1 VVLQSY
7 YVFSKG
13 LTNLP
18 VSNQTQGGNWTTQ
31 RNHNEDRQV
40 SPFDVRHAWQ
50 NTGTYDLPIGRSRL
64 VKLNN
69 RVLDSLLG
77 GWTWGNILTLRT
89 STPIRLVNGGVFN
102 TVNENE
108 SGVILAPGVT
118 LDQIQSMM
126 TNSQAL
132 NTNRQSFDPQ
142 LIAAD
147 GRANPQY
154 FITPTT
160 PGQFG
165 YHVFLYGKNVFSW
178 DSSITKN
185 FRINERARLVVWA
198 GASNILNHPEWGVP
212 GQNGGAGTSMNIQ
225 STTFG
230 IVGGPFN
237 GSRRMQFRASVNF

>member
-1 VVLQSY
+1 
-7 YVFSKG
+7 
-13 LTNLP
+13 
-18 VSNQTQGGNWTTQ
+18 VSGG
-31 RNHNEDRQV
+31 
-40 SPFDVRHAWQ
+40 A
-50 NTGTYDLPIGRSRL
+50 
-64 VKLNN
+64 
-69 RVLDSLLG
+69 
-77 GWTWGNILTLRT
+77 
-89 STPIRLVNGGVFN
+89 FN

-118 LDQIQSMM
+118 VYQIQAMLM
-126 TNSQAL
+126 NSQAF
-132 NTNRQSFDPQ
+132 NTSRQSFDAR

-165 YHVFLYGKNVFSW
+165 YHVFVYGKNVFSW
-178 DSSITKN
+178 DSAMTKN
-185 FRINERARLVVWA
+185 FRLNERARMTLWA
-198 GASNILNHPEWGVP
+198 GASNILNHPEWGAP
-212 GQNGGAGTSMNIQ
+212 GQNTGAPATMNIQ